1 MVMIEE
7 QVSISEEDRIQ
18 FIPEIVLIFRF
29 QNCCLQSAARGFEKI
44 LSYCQY
50 LTNTEENGDCSV
62 KQEKHAQHDDS
73 INISSRLSETERIR
87 ILLTKQK
94 QRYVSKISQTDPS
107 QMRRRRGL
115 NSMTP
120 YTGNWAADAYEVM
133 RFDYFNSV
141 MVTCN
146 DVGQIV

>member
-50 LTNTEENGDCSV
+50 LTNTGENSDCSV

-94 QRYVSKISQTDPS
+94 QRYISTISKTDS
-107 QMRRRRGL
+107 SRMRRRRAL
-115 NSMTP
+115 NPIIP

-133 RFDYFNSV
+133 RFDYYDT
-141 MVTCN
+141 MMMTCC
-146 DVGQIV
+146 DDSLFV